1 MGKHN
6 KGARRRN
13 SSDENVEKNKKSNG
27 KKVAIISAVAIVG
40 VLGVS
45 INYFNK
51 NYIYTDTIA
60 KNIFIENTNVS
71 NLTKEEAIKYVN
83 ENVSPSDIELKYN
96 GETNIISPQDIELKY
111 NISEV
116 VDEAYNYTKTDS
128 YFENLKRF
136 FELNK
141 NSKNLELKSLY
152 NETKLSEKIQS
163 ISELINV
170 EMENAKVFISNSGNI
185 SVSNAT
191 IGKEL
196 DITATKESIYD
207 AIKAKDYSPIDLK
220 VDTKEPKVSNE
231 AANSVNAL
239 LGQFST
245 KFSTNDSNR
254 VTNVVLSAKSTS
266 DVLLMPG
273 EEFSYNTLT
282 GTRTKSNG
290 YKDAPVIVN
299 GKLEQDVGGGVC
311 QVSSTLF
318 NSVLYSGLD
327 VTSRRNH
334 SLKSSYVS
342 IGRDAMVSDGGSD
355 FRFKNPYSHPV
366 YIKNIVSNGVITSRI
381 YGNAADK
388 KNITIKVDP
397 YTTGG
402 LEAAKTYIQYKDSSG
417 KVISTKYISNS
428 VYKKP
433 KN

>member
-254 VTNVVLSAKSTS
+254 VTNVVLSARSTS

>member
-27 KKVAIISAVAIVG
+27 KKVAIISVVAIVG

-402 LEAAKTYIQYKDSSG
+402 LESAKTYIQYKDSSG

>member
-6 KGARRRN
+6 KGVRRRN
-13 SSDENVEKNKKSNG
+13 TSDESVEKNKKSNS

-40 VLGVS
+40 ILGLS

-96 GETNIISPQDIELKY
+96 DETNIISPQDIELKY

-128 YFENLKRF
+128 YFENVKRF

-185 SVSNAT
+185 SVSSAT
-191 IGKEL
+191 TGKEL
-196 DITATKESIYD
+196 DIAATKESIYD
-207 AIKAKDYSPIDLK
+207 AIKEKNYSPIDLK
-220 VDTKEPKVSNE
+220 VDIKEPKISNE

-245 KFSTNDSNR
+245 KFSTSDSNR

-397 YTTGG
+397 YTTRG

-433 KN
+433 SN